1 MAGQL
6 TIDTLRASS
15 GVLATQNGMT
25 GIGKAW
31 VNFDGTT
38 GTIRGSFN
46 VSSVTR
52 SSTGVYVVVYT
63 TAMPNANYAVTA
75 CAGYTQGGSAGSM
88 GVVSIL
94 ANTPL
99 TTTQASFSTTYANA
113 TLQDD
118 GTICIAAFSS

>member
-1 MAGQL
+1 MAGKITVS
-6 TIDTLRASS
+6 TINDSS

-63 TAMPNANYAVTA
+63 TAMPNANYAVTG
-75 CAGYTQGGSAGSM
+75 CAGYTQGGSAGNT
-88 GVVSIL
+88 GIVSIL

-99 TTTQASFSTTYANA
+99 TTTQASFQTTYATNN
-113 TLQDD
+113 LQDD